1 MAASDEGSHE
11 YTAGALVITS
21 RPAFPA
27 QRKRLLVLCVLVDIS
42 SPLFNALASY
52 ETIALSNAR
61 RFILFS
67 P

>member
-1 MAASDEGSHE
+1 MAAPEEGSHE

-21 RPAFPA
+21 RPALFA

-42 SPLFNALASY
+42 SPLFNVLASY

-61 RFILFS
+61 SFILFS